1 MSTKTFTMI
10 VEMND
15 RLDNYQEEDIVKNIW
30 PGMYVFL
37 TRRKGV
43 NNGTITLEDEAVKI
57 SWKYEDNYEEPD
69 EPVYYEED

>member
-1 MSTKTFTMI
+1 MV

-15 RLDNYQEEDIVKNIW
+15 HLDNYQEEDIVKNVW

-43 NNGTITLEDEAVKI
+43 NNGTITLEDGAVKI

-69 EPVYYEED
+69 EVGYYD

>member
-1 MSTKTFTMI
+1 MSTKTFTMV

-57 SWKYEDNYEEPD
+57 SWKYEDTYEEPD
-69 EPVYYEED
+69 EVEYYG

>member
-1 MSTKTFTMI
+1 VSTKTFTMV

-57 SWKYEDNYEEPD
+57 SWKYEDTYEEPD
-69 EPVYYEED
+69 EVGY

>member
-1 MSTKTFTMI
+1 MSTKTFTMV

-15 RLDNYQEEDIVKNIW
+15 HLDNYQEEDIVKNVW

-43 NNGTITLEDEAVKI
+43 NNGTITLEDGAVKI

-69 EPVYYEED
+69 EVGYYD

>member
-1 MSTKTFTMI
+1 MGTKTFTMV

-15 RLDNYQEEDIVKNIW
+15 QLDHYAEEDVVKNIW

-43 NNGTITLEDEAVKI
+43 NNGTITLEDGAVKI
-57 SWKYEDNYEEPD
+57 SWKYEDHYDNEIEGDY
-69 EPVYYEED
+69 